1 MVEMN
6 FYPYSRG
13 EQDVGIPSWSTEIK
27 IEYPSEKF
35 EKDDVEFIIKQL
47 KTLYEKFD
55 CDGVETEL
63 EHLNMELFEAESELR
78 YLEDNELEEL
88 SKDDLITEETISK
101 AKEGVEKIKELIKEE
116 EDKIEK

>member
-47 KTLYEKFD
+47 KTLYE
-55 CDGVETEL
+55 
-63 EHLNMELFEAESELR
+63 
-78 YLEDNELEEL
+78 
-88 SKDDLITEETISK
+88 
-101 AKEGVEKIKELIKEE
+101 
-116 EDKIEK
+116 

>member
-1 MVEMN
+1 
-6 FYPYSRG
+6 
-13 EQDVGIPSWSTEIK
+13 
-27 IEYPSEKF
+27 
-35 EKDDVEFIIKQL
+35 
-47 KTLYEKFD
+47 
-55 CDGVETEL
+55 
-63 EHLNMELFEAESELR
+63 MELFEAESELR